1 MRVMTHWNRL
11 PKEVVDAP
19 SLDAF
24 KTKLDVAPGS
34 LIGDPAHA
42 EGLKLVDSY
51 GPFQPRTFCHFVI
64 L

>member
-11 PKEVVDAP
+11 PKDAP